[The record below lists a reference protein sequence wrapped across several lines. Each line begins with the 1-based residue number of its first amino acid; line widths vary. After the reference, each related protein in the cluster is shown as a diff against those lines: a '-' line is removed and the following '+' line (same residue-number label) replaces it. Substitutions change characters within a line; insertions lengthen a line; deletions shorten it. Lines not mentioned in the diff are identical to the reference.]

1 MWTIY
6 LISDVKTLSSMLAGE
21 TDLVD
26 TDCNFP
32 GYLTSPHGF
41 SYPGLRHKKEVKVTM
56 GDKSL
61 DLVSFGDEGHDVR

>member
-6 LISDVKTLSSMLAGE
+6 LISDVKTLSSMLARE
-21 TDLVD
+21 TISSIQIVI
-26 TDCNFP
+26 FQ
-32 GYLTSPHGF
+32 GYLTSPH
-41 SYPGLRHKKEVKVTM
+41 SVSHPGLRHKKEIKVTM